1 MEASEHALAE
11 LRERYLRFASEEVG
25 ERSAVYNALARSIAR
40 DDDVLGFL
48 LTLPAAKRQPN
59 LLLAA
64 VRHRS
69 GLPADWPQFRH
80 SLLSDADGVR
90 SVMLARSTQTNE
102 PARCA
107 VLLPALAVL
116 PQPLALIEVGASAG
130 LCLLPDCYGY
140 RYGAHAIDPD
150 QAGTDPPVFAC
161 EASPGTPLPAAMPR
175 IVWRAGLD
183 LNPVD
188 LADRSQVSWLETLVW
203 PGQAER
209 LAKLLAALRI
219 AASRHPR
226 IVKANLAGPAL
237 AALCRQAPPDAT
249 LVVFHTA
256 VLAYVEDRS
265 VRQAF
270 ERDVRSLSP
279 YWLSNEAPG
288 IVPGI
293 RACAGSPRVRGR
305 FLLSL
310 NGSPL
315 AWTDPH
321 GAAIEWIGT
330 TALSR

>member
-1 MEASEHALAE
+1 METSEPARAE
-11 LRERYLRFASEEVG
+11 LRARYLRFATEEAG
-25 ERSAVYNALARSIAR
+25 ERSPLYNTLARNVAS

-69 GLPADWPQFRH
+69 GLPADWRHFRR
-80 SLLSDADGVR
+80 SLLSDLDGVR
-90 SVMLARSTQTNE
+90 SVILARSTQTNE

-107 VLLPALAVL
+107 VLLPVLAAL

-140 RYGAHAIDPD
+140 RYGSHTIGPD
-150 QAGTDPPVFAC
+150 VPGADAPLFAC
-161 EASPGTPLPAAMPR
+161 AASPGTPLPMALPR
-175 IVWRAGLD
+175 VVWRAGLD
-183 LNPVD
+183 LNPID
-188 LADRSQVSWLETLVW
+188 LGDASQVSWLETLVW
-203 PGQAER
+203 PEQAER
-209 LAKLLAALRI
+209 LANLRAAGRV
-219 AASRHPR
+219 AARHPPR
-226 IVKANLAGPAL
+226 IVRGDLAGSAL

-256 VLAYVEDRS
+256 VLAYVADRS
-265 VRQAF
+265 ARQAF

-288 IVPGI
+288 VFPGI
-293 RACAGSPRVRGR
+293 RACAGSQGIAGR

-321 GAAIEWIGT
+321 GAAIEWIGNI
-330 TALSR
+330 ALSR